1 VSDSRRLTGRCVVAS
16 LGLALVIATAAFGAL
31 LGATLPTQ
39 MGVTEIALLT
49 IAIPVSPLTLAVY
62 GAVAMGIAL
71 ATAGL
76 VVHAVSRRVDPRDG
90 DTA

>member
-1 VSDSRRLTGRCVVAS
+1 MS
-16 LGLALVIATAAFGAL
+16 LGLALVAATAAFGAL

-39 MGVTEIALLT
+39 MGVNEITLFT
-49 IAIPVSPLTLAVY
+49 IAVPVSPLTLAAY

-71 ATAGL
+71 TTAGL
-76 VVHAVSRRVDPRDG
+76 VVHAVSRRVDTRDG